1 MNIANI
7 PVNIAKIL
15 RRAYSLEHLW
25 LLLPIPLA
33 LQGNLKTKWRE
44 IEKSALTL
52 EKKAWLCPGFG

>member
-15 RRAYSLEHLW
+15 RTAYSLEHLW

-33 LQGNLKTKWRE
+33 LQDNLKTK
-44 IEKSALTL
+44 
-52 EKKAWLCPGFG
+52 